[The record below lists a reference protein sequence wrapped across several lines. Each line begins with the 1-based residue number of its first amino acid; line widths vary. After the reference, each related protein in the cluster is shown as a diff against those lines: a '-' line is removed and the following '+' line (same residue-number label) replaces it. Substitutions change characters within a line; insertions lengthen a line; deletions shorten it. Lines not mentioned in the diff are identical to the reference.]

1 MASFNPGAAGSAQT
15 PSVSAAGNLS
25 QEWIILLT
33 PGVTTS
39 ITAASSVE
47 ISLTISGLLPFDFV
61 EVNKLNHV
69 AGLSIG
75 NARVSAAN
83 TLAVQMV
90 NSTAGAISLL
100 TTDQYLVSI
109 ERPIAQQVTNGL
121 PTAIPS
127 MS

>member
-1 MASFNPGAAGSAQT
+1 MAFPSTNPGAAVEAQT
-15 PSVSAAGNLS
+15 PSVMATGNLAN
-25 QEWIILLT
+25 EWVLQIT
-33 PGVTTS
+33 PGLTTS
-39 ITAASSVE
+39 ITQASSVE
-47 ISLTISGLLPFDFV
+47 VLITIQGLQLLDFV

-83 TLAVQMV
+83 TLAMQMV

-109 ERPIAQQVTNGL
+109 ERPMAQQVSSGL
-121 PTAIPS
+121 PSAIVN
-127 MS
+127 